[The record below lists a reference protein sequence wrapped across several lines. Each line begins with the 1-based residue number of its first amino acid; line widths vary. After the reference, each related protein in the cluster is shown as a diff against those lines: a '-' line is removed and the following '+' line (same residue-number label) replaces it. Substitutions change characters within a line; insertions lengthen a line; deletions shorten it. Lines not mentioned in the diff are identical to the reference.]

1 MLTLILLA
9 NTDPAIPTQPG
20 LRPGLTEDQ
29 ITPGL
34 LGFVMTFGIVLIM
47 FFLIRDMVK
56 RIRRVRYRAQVEES
70 HFGGATEYMG
80 IPIMSEKD
88 MKDASYENGFRDKVV
103 EAVES
108 DPVLDGDAV
117 IDAEKNDAGTPV
129 PAHSTTSGAAPAGQ
143 SAPDSAS
150 GSASGPASTQG
161 QK

>member
-56 RIRRVRYRAQVEES
+56 RVRRVRYRAQVEES
-70 HFGGATEYMG
+70 HSGGATEYMG

-103 EAVES
+103 EP
-108 DPVLDGDAV
+108 DPALDGDAV
-117 IDAEKNDAGTPV
+117 IDGEKNDAGTPV